1 MQFPTVPTRFICE
14 QHLNDFLRAITREFL
29 ELRSTE
35 ARKTI
40 DWEKQSQQMFLLRRS
55 IWERACSEPGWSSHE
70 S

>member
-14 QHLNDFLRAITREFL
+14 QHLNDFLRAITRELL

-55 IWERACSEPGWSSHE
+55 TCERGRLQLGRSSRE